1 MSLHSV
7 STTSMSSPLTAV
19 IVPLY
24 NKRQHVVRAIHSV
37 LSQTYHHIEI
47 VVVDDG
53 STDGSVDV
61 LSAIS
66 DPRLRIIRQPN
77 LGPGA
82 ARNRGWKSTSGSLV
96 AFLDADD
103 YWDDDYL
110 EWSIAHI
117 IKDPSI
123 AAVTSG
129 YRELHSGG
137 KIQLAEEISEGL
149 SEGEF
154 RAVPG
159 ELRRFATHLKF
170 MLPITTVVRRE
181 ILVRYG
187 GFYDLN
193 RCLYGEDNF
202 LWTQV
207 LLNHPVYFGVTPRAT
222 VDRKASSLSV
232 LRSLD
237 NRQIEPLLT
246 HSDLIRAKCPAH
258 LRALLNALLTE
269 RAFKRTCTL
278 AMSGRWQEAQALR
291 KRYST
296 NASTIARYRILSRLT
311 SNPIGSALA
320 RLTFKLIRNWLNR

>member
-1 MSLHSV
+1 MSIHSARTN
-7 STTSMSSPLTAV
+7 SKPSPLTSV
-19 IVPLY
+19 IIPLY
-24 NKRQHVVRAIHSV
+24 NKRQHVERAIRSV
-37 LSQTYHHIEI
+37 LSQTYNHIEL

-61 LSAIS
+61 LAAIS
-66 DPRLRIIRQPN
+66 DPRLKIIRQPN

-82 ARNRGWKSTSGSLV
+82 ARNRGWKATSGSLV

-117 IKDPSI
+117 VNDPSI

-137 KIQLAEEISEGL
+137 KIQSAEEVSEGL

-154 RAVPG
+154 RAAPG

-181 ILVRYG
+181 ILALYG
-187 GFYDLN
+187 GFYELD

-202 LWTQV
+202 FWIQV
-207 LLNHPVYFGVTPRAT
+207 LLNHAVYFGITPRAT

-237 NRQIEPLLT
+237 KRQIEPLLT
-246 HSDLIRAKCPAH
+246 RSDLISAKCPAH
-258 LRALLNALLTE
+258 LRSLLNALLTE
-269 RAFKRTCTL
+269 RASKRTCTL
-278 AMSGRWQEAQALR
+278 ALSGRWQEAQALR
-291 KRYST
+291 KVYSANSPT
-296 NASTIARYRILSRLT
+296 GARYRILSKLT
-311 SNPIGSALA
+311 SNPIGGAFASI
-320 RLTFKLIRNWLNR
+320 TFKLIRKWLNR